1 MKFRCWRTSFILTLI
16 VLSLKAIGQPSV
28 PFCEQTRMLI
38 RTMETNHYQPIPV
51 GETLTKRTFRL
62 FLQSI
67 DPHGLYFITNDTV
80 TLAACKDRI
89 FYGDNNSC
97 NEALSQITRLYRQRL
112 TQADSLLSQIL
123 SQPFDFKV
131 SDSIFFG
138 EQERLAFAP
147 NQKMLQQGWNRWL
160 KYEALIYLFSPDS
173 TNDKPFSKP
182 NNLLLKK
189 EAEVRNK
196 LKVKER
202 RLIKRI
208 LEHPDGF
215 ENYVASSFL
224 NAIATSFDPHSAYF
238 SPTEKRNFESSLSP
252 DAPSYGFEVEDT
264 QNGNVQISRLY
275 PGGPAWKSN
284 ALHKGDI
291 LIQVKWPN
299 GQVIDFSCSDQDE
312 VEEIFQSSGFDRMEL
327 TVRKP
332 EGQLKSITLI
342 KKKLVAEDN
351 LIKSFVLKGLKKIG
365 YISLPGFYTEWE
377 NQDPIGCSNDIAK
390 EIIKL
395 KQENIEGIIIDLR
408 NNGGGAMNEAIALAG
423 TFIEGG
429 PVCMLRENDQK
440 ITTLK
445 DLNLGT
451 IYDGPI
457 VLMVNGF
464 SASASEIFAAA
475 LQDYHRALIVG
486 SPTFGKASG
495 QVILSLDS
503 SAAFKPK
510 TKARDDEGF
519 VKVTVS
525 KFYRLNGSSYQ
536 RKGVVPDVQLPAYF
550 EGFSGYEVNQPFA
563 LISDSVSQKPR
574 FRPYPELPVKELA
587 ELSKSRTDTSKKF
600 VKIFTTLD
608 SLQRTM
614 KRLKVIPLD
623 LNNFKKKEA
632 YIFYALQVLGKEAE
646 QPSSLVKIENVK
658 YDQLL
663 INLST
668 YKKEVNDLLIKNLL
682 TDIYIEETYR
692 IINDLINH
700 K

>member
-1 MKFRCWRTSFILTLI
+1 MNFRCWGTFFSLLLI
-16 VLSLKAIGQPSV
+16 GLSSKTIGQAPV
-28 PFCEQTRMLI
+28 PFCDQTRMLI
-38 RTMETNHYQPIPV
+38 RTLETNHYQPIPV
-51 GETLTKRTFRL
+51 GETLSRRTFRL
-62 FLQSI
+62 FLQAV
-67 DPHGLYFITNDTV
+67 DPHGLYFISNDTSV
-80 TLAACKDRI
+80 LATCRNKI
-89 FYGDNNSC
+89 FSGDNSSC
-97 NEALSQITRLYRQRL
+97 NEAFSQIIHLYRLRL

-123 SQPFDFKV
+123 EQPFDFKAP
-131 SDSIFFG
+131 DSIYFG
-138 EQERLAFAP
+138 EQERLTFAS
-147 NQKMLQQGWNRWL
+147 NQKMLQQGWIRWL

-182 NNLLLKK
+182 NNVLLKK

-202 RLIKRI
+202 RFIKRI

-215 ENYVASSFL
+215 ENYVASAFL
-224 NAIATSFDPHSAYF
+224 NAIAASFDPHSAYF

-264 QNGNVQISRLY
+264 PNGNVQISRLY

-291 LIQVKWPN
+291 LVQVKWPT

-312 VEEIFQSSGFDRMEL
+312 AEEIFQSSGFDRMEL

-332 EGQLKSITLI
+332 EGQLKSVTLI

-395 KQENIEGIIIDLR
+395 KQESIEGIIIDLR
-408 NNGGGAMNEAIALAG
+408 NNGGGAMNEAISLAG

-503 SAAFKPK
+503 ASVFKQK
-510 TKARDDEGF
+510 TKNSNDEGF

-525 KFYRLNGSSYQ
+525 KFYRLNGLSYQ
-536 RKGVVPDVQLPAYF
+536 QKGVIPDIQLPAYF
-550 EGFSGYEVNQPFA
+550 EGFSGYEVNQPYA
-563 LISDSVSQKPR
+563 LNSDSVAQKPR
-574 FRPYPELPVKELA
+574 FRPYPALPAKELA
-587 ELSKSRTDTSKKF
+587 AQSKARTDTSKKF

-608 SLQRTM
+608 SLQLTM
-614 KRLKVIPLD
+614 KKLKVIPLD
-623 LNNFKKKEA
+623 INSFRKKEA

-646 QPSSLVKIENVK
+646 QPSSLVQIENVK

-663 INLST
+663 INLSS

-682 TDIYIEETYR
+682 ADIYIEETYR
-692 IINDLINH
+692 IINDLINF